1 MCALGGGKCTTS
13 GVFGDVA
20 TAPRVGR
27 SESDESAAEDDVA
40 ESVDIVRLR
49 STGVRGCT
57 GSVAAECEDDV
68 DGRRKIELENCL
80 TGDADCTG
88 VVVRMLGGDVDTERP
103 GGGEEESC
111 ACAASE
117 ETLSGARWP

>member
-1 MCALGGGKCTTS
+1 
-13 GVFGDVA
+13 VA

-27 SESDESAAEDDVA
+27 CESDESAAEDDVA

-49 STGVRGCT
+49 SIGVRGCT
-57 GSVAAECEDDV
+57 GSVAAECADDV

-80 TGDADCTG
+80 PGDADCIG
-88 VVVRMLGGDVDTERP
+88 VLIVRMLGGDVDTERP

-111 ACAASE
+111 ACAASD

>member
-1 MCALGGGKCTTS
+1 M
-13 GVFGDVA
+13 
-20 TAPRVGR
+20 
-27 SESDESAAEDDVA
+27 A

-80 TGDADCTG
+80 LGDAGCTAG
-88 VVVRMLGGDVDTERP
+88 VRAVRMLGGDVDAERP
-103 GGGEEESC
+103 GGGEEESW

>member
-1 MCALGGGKCTTS
+1 MT
-13 GVFGDVA
+13 

-27 SESDESAAEDDVA
+27 CESDESAAEDDVA
-40 ESVDIVRLR
+40 ESVDIVRAR

-57 GSVAAECEDDV
+57 GNVAAECEDDV

-80 TGDADCTG
+80 PGDADCTE
-88 VVVRMLGGDVDTERP
+88 VWIVRTLGGDVDAERP
-103 GGGEEESC
+103 GGGDEESC

>member
-1 MCALGGGKCTTS
+1 
-13 GVFGDVA
+13 VA
-20 TAPRVGR
+20 TTPRVGR

-49 STGVRGCT
+49 SIGVRACM
-57 GSVAAECEDDV
+57 GSVAAECDDDV

-80 TGDADCTG
+80 PGDADCTG
-88 VVVRMLGGDVDTERP
+88 VLIVRMLGGDVDTERH

>member
-1 MCALGGGKCTTS
+1 M
-13 GVFGDVA
+13 A
-20 TAPRVGR
+20 TPPRIGR
-27 SESDESAAEDDVA
+27 CESEESAAEDDAA
-40 ESVDIVRLR
+40 ESVDNVRVR

-80 TGDADCTG
+80 PGDADSTG
-88 VVVRMLGGDVDTERP
+88 VWVERTLGGDVDAERP
-103 GGGEEESC
+103 GGGDEESC
-111 ACAASE
+111 AWAASE

>member
-1 MCALGGGKCTTS
+1 M
-13 GVFGDVA
+13 A
-20 TAPRVGR
+20 TAPREGR
-27 SESDESAAEDDVA
+27 CESDESAAEDDAA

-80 TGDADCTG
+80 LGDADCTG
-88 VVVRMLGGDVDTERP
+88 VWVVRTLGGDVDGERP
-103 GGGEEESC
+103 GGGEEES
-111 ACAASE
+111 
-117 ETLSGARWP
+117 

>member
-1 MCALGGGKCTTS
+1 
-13 GVFGDVA
+13 VA
-20 TAPRVGR
+20 TDPRVGR
-27 SESDESAAEDDVA
+27 CESDESAAEDDVA

-49 STGVRGCT
+49 STGVRCCT

-68 DGRRKIELENCL
+68 DGRRKIEVENCMP
-80 TGDADCTG
+80 GDADCTE
-88 VVVRMLGGDVDTERP
+88 VRVVRMLGGDVDAERP

-117 ETLSGARWP
+117 ETLSGAR